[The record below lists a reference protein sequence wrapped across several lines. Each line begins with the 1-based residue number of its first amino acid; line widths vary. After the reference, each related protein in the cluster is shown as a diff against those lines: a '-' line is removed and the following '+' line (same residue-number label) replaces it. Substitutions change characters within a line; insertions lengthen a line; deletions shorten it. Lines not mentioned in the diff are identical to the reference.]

1 MNRIKCA
8 LITMTCLLSGCASQ
22 PTITTVKQEQLT
34 LEVPSY
40 LLEPVKPMLKIEQDD
55 PLLIDK
61 REEVWQN
68 GTTVIKTEPVL
79 RQQPPPKGRGLK
91 ESLLTSLSDPS
102 SEGELR
108 WIGMYRHRGMYILVP
123 RSAACD

>member
-1 MNRIKCA
+1 MNRIKFA

-68 GTTVIKTEPVL
+68 NGIVIK
-79 RQQPPPKGRGLK
+79 K
-91 ESLLTSLSDPS
+91 ES
-102 SEGELR
+102 
-108 WIGMYRHRGMYILVP
+108 ILDESKNHP
-123 RSAACD
+123 Q

>member
-1 MNRIKCA
+1 MNRTKCA
-8 LITMTCLLSGCASQ
+8 LVVMVCLLSGCVSQ
-22 PTITTVKQEQLT
+22 PNITTVKQEQLT

-79 RQQPPPKGRGLK
+79 H
-91 ESLLTSLSDPS
+91 ESKNHSK
-102 SEGELR
+102 
-108 WIGMYRHRGMYILVP
+108 
-123 RSAACD
+123 

>member
-22 PTITTVKQEQLT
+22 STITTVKQEQLT

-40 LLEPVKPMLKIEQDD
+40 LLEPVKPVLKIEQDD

-79 RQQPPPKGRGLK
+79 H
-91 ESLLTSLSDPS
+91 ESKNHSK
-102 SEGELR
+102 
-108 WIGMYRHRGMYILVP
+108 
-123 RSAACD
+123 

>member
-22 PTITTVKQEQLT
+22 STITTVKQEQLT

-79 RQQPPPKGRGLK
+79 RQ
-91 ESLLTSLSDPS
+91 
-102 SEGELR
+102 
-108 WIGMYRHRGMYILVP
+108 
-123 RSAACD
+123 

>member
-22 PTITTVKQEQLT
+22 STITTVKQEQLT

-79 RQQPPPKGRGLK
+79 
-91 ESLLTSLSDPS
+91 
-102 SEGELR
+102 
-108 WIGMYRHRGMYILVP
+108 
-123 RSAACD
+123 

>member
-1 MNRIKCA
+1 
-8 LITMTCLLSGCASQ
+8 MTCLLSGCASQ
-22 PTITTVKQEQLT
+22 STITTVKQEQLT

-79 RQQPPPKGRGLK
+79 H
-91 ESLLTSLSDPS
+91 ESKNHSK
-102 SEGELR
+102 
-108 WIGMYRHRGMYILVP
+108 
-123 RSAACD
+123 

>member
-40 LLEPVKPMLKIEQDD
+40 LLEPVKPMVKIEQDD

-68 GTTVIKTEPVL
+68 NGIVIKM
-79 RQQPPPKGRGLK
+79 
-91 ESLLTSLSDPS
+91 ES
-102 SEGELR
+102 
-108 WIGMYRHRGMYILVP
+108 ILDESKNHP
-123 RSAACD
+123 

>member
-8 LITMTCLLSGCASQ
+8 LITMTCLLSGCACQS
-22 PTITTVKQEQLT
+22 TITTVKQEQLT

-79 RQQPPPKGRGLK
+79 H
-91 ESLLTSLSDPS
+91 ESKNHSK
-102 SEGELR
+102 
-108 WIGMYRHRGMYILVP
+108 
-123 RSAACD
+123 

>member
-22 PTITTVKQEQLT
+22 STITTVKQEQLT

-79 RQQPPPKGRGLK
+79 H
-91 ESLLTSLSDPS
+91 ESKNHSK
-102 SEGELR
+102 
-108 WIGMYRHRGMYILVP
+108 
-123 RSAACD
+123 

>member
-1 MNRIKCA
+1 MNRTKCA
-8 LITMTCLLSGCASQ
+8 LVVMVCLLSGCVSQ

-40 LLEPVKPMLKIEQDD
+40 LLEPVKPMVKIEQDD

-68 GTTVIKTEPVL
+68 NGIVIK
-79 RQQPPPKGRGLK
+79 K
-91 ESLLTSLSDPS
+91 ES
-102 SEGELR
+102 
-108 WIGMYRHRGMYILVP
+108 ILDESKNHP
-123 RSAACD
+123 

>member
-22 PTITTVKQEQLT
+22 STITTIKQEQLT

-61 REEVWQN
+61 REKVWQN

-79 RQQPPPKGRGLK
+79 H
-91 ESLLTSLSDPS
+91 ESKNHSK
-102 SEGELR
+102 
-108 WIGMYRHRGMYILVP
+108 
-123 RSAACD
+123 

>member
-8 LITMTCLLSGCASQ
+8 LIMMTCLLSGCASQ

-40 LLEPVKPMLKIEQDD
+40 LLEPVKPMVKIEQDD

-68 GTTVIKTEPVL
+68 NGIVIKM
-79 RQQPPPKGRGLK
+79 
-91 ESLLTSLSDPS
+91 ESTLDESKNHPQ
-102 SEGELR
+102 
-108 WIGMYRHRGMYILVP
+108 
-123 RSAACD
+123 

>member
-8 LITMTCLLSGCASQ
+8 LIMMTCLLSGCASQ

-40 LLEPVKPMLKIEQDD
+40 LLEPVKPMVKIEQDD

-68 GTTVIKTEPVL
+68 NGIVIK
-79 RQQPPPKGRGLK
+79 K
-91 ESLLTSLSDPS
+91 ES
-102 SEGELR
+102 
-108 WIGMYRHRGMYILVP
+108 ILDESKNHP
-123 RSAACD
+123 Q

>member
-1 MNRIKCA
+1 
-8 LITMTCLLSGCASQ
+8 MTCLLSGCASQ

-68 GTTVIKTEPVL
+68 NGIVIK
-79 RQQPPPKGRGLK
+79 K
-91 ESLLTSLSDPS
+91 ES
-102 SEGELR
+102 
-108 WIGMYRHRGMYILVP
+108 ILDE
-123 RSAACD
+123 SKNHSK

>member
-22 PTITTVKQEQLT
+22 STITTVKQEQLT

-68 GTTVIKTEPVL
+68 GTTVIKTEPIL
-79 RQQPPPKGRGLK
+79 H
-91 ESLLTSLSDPS
+91 ESKNHSK
-102 SEGELR
+102 
-108 WIGMYRHRGMYILVP
+108 
-123 RSAACD
+123 

>member
-40 LLEPVKPMLKIEQDD
+40 LLEPVKPMLKIEHDD

-79 RQQPPPKGRGLK
+79 H
-91 ESLLTSLSDPS
+91 ESKNHSK
-102 SEGELR
+102 
-108 WIGMYRHRGMYILVP
+108 
-123 RSAACD
+123 

>member
-22 PTITTVKQEQLT
+22 STITTVKQEQLT

-40 LLEPVKPMLKIEQDD
+40 LLEPVKPMLKIEEDD

-79 RQQPPPKGRGLK
+79 H
-91 ESLLTSLSDPS
+91 ESKNHSK
-102 SEGELR
+102 
-108 WIGMYRHRGMYILVP
+108 
-123 RSAACD
+123 

>member
-22 PTITTVKQEQLT
+22 STITTVKQEQLT

-68 GTTVIKTEPVL
+68 GTTVIKTETVL
-79 RQQPPPKGRGLK
+79 RQ
-91 ESLLTSLSDPS
+91 
-102 SEGELR
+102 
-108 WIGMYRHRGMYILVP
+108 
-123 RSAACD
+123 

>member
-1 MNRIKCA
+1 MNRIKSA
-8 LITMTCLLSGCASQ
+8 LIMMACLLSGCASQ

-40 LLEPVKPMLKIEQDD
+40 LLEPVKPMVKIEQDD

-68 GTTVIKTEPVL
+68 NGIVIKM
-79 RQQPPPKGRGLK
+79 
-91 ESLLTSLSDPS
+91 ESTLDESKNHP
-102 SEGELR
+102 
-108 WIGMYRHRGMYILVP
+108 
-123 RSAACD
+123 

>member
-40 LLEPVKPMLKIEQDD
+40 LLEPVKSMLKIEQDD

-68 GTTVIKTEPVL
+68 NGIVIK
-79 RQQPPPKGRGLK
+79 K
-91 ESLLTSLSDPS
+91 ES
-102 SEGELR
+102 
-108 WIGMYRHRGMYILVP
+108 ILDE
-123 RSAACD
+123 SKNHSK